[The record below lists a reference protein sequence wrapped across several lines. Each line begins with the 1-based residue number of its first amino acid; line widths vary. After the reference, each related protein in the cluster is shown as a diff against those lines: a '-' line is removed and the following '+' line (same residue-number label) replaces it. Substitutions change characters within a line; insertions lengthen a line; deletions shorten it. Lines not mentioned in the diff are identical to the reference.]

1 MYLPRMVK
9 DDTLHL
15 EVACWDLLIYGAWIS
30 ERMLCPSRSF
40 HQQKFGSDIH
50 LWTFSWGKKTS
61 CRGDEEAFICNA
73 NSIWV
78 PGQPG
83 FLGRWGLGAR
93 KLALSMIILQTL
105 AGQPWRGRYMFDM
118 TKLTEN
124 ISPINKQIDVSFP
137 WFYGPVSH
145 VTDSIHLITLFK
157 FCLWL
162 RLIRETAYV
171 NFNLSI
177 PKVNTTRYGRYA
189 AAKYWNTDA
198 TSWHSFLGR
207 LKRLFEKDSRQTD
220 FHVEYTLIIYYC
232 IAFSSGF
239 FF

>member
-1 MYLPRMVK
+1 
-9 DDTLHL
+9 
-15 EVACWDLLIYGAWIS
+15 
-30 ERMLCPSRSF
+30 
-40 HQQKFGSDIH
+40 
-50 LWTFSWGKKTS
+50 
-61 CRGDEEAFICNA
+61 
-73 NSIWV
+73 
-78 PGQPG
+78 
-83 FLGRWGLGAR
+83 
-93 KLALSMIILQTL
+93 
-105 AGQPWRGRYMFDM
+105 MFDM

-220 FHVEYTLIIYYC
+220 FHVEYTLIMYYC
-232 IAFSSGF
+232 IAFSSVF
-239 FF
+239 FLVIF